1 VLPGESGDSEGV
13 FAGLAP
19 ARRRLVLV
27 VLALVGVAVVA
38 LGAVLLVP
46 RASGA
51 GSEPVSQRTPGP
63 VLLVPGYGGAT
74 SSLAD
79 LAQRLTSAGRD
90 ATVVDLPG
98 DGTGDLSAQARAL
111 DTAVRAAMARTGAAS
126 VDVVGYSAGGV
137 VARLWV
143 ADDDGA
149 RVARRVVT
157 LGSPQHGTTL
167 ADLAGTFAAG
177 ECPPACQQLTTGSE
191 LLQRL
196 NAGDETPAGP
206 TWVSIWT
213 TQDETV
219 TPPDSARL
227 KGALNMT
234 VQSVC
239 ADVQVSHGGLPRDPV
254 VEGMV
259 MAELG
264 AGDPVALTVAD
275 CPGLRGT

>member
-1 VLPGESGDSEGV
+1 ML
-13 FAGLAP
+13 AGLSP
-19 ARRRLVLV
+19 ARRRLVLT
-27 VLALVGVAVVA
+27 VLALVCVAVVA
-38 LGAVLLVP
+38 LGAALLVP
-46 RASGA
+46 RASG
-51 GSEPVSQRTPGP
+51 SPPVPVSQQSPGP

-74 SSLAD
+74 SALED
-79 LAQRLTSAGRD
+79 LAQRLTHAGRD

-98 DGTGDLSAQARAL
+98 DGTGDLSAAAAAL
-111 DTAVRAAMARTGAAS
+111 DTAARAALQRTGAGS

-143 ADDDGA
+143 ADDGGA
-149 RVARRVVT
+149 AVARRIVT

-167 ADLAGTFAAG
+167 ADLAGRLG
-177 ECPPACQQLTTGSE
+177 PGQCPEACQQLTTTSD

-196 NAGDETPAGP
+196 NAHDETPAGP

-227 KGALNMT
+227 DGALNMT

-254 VEGMV
+254 VEAMV
-259 MAELG
+259 LAELG
-264 AGDPVALTVAD
+264 AGDPVPLTAAD
-275 CPGLRGT
+275 CSRLRAS